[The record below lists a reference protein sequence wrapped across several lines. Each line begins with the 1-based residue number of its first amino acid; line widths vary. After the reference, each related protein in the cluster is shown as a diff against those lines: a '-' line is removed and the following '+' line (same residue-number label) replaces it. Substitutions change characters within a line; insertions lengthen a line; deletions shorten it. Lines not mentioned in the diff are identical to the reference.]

1 MNFIKKKF
9 FILFLSF
16 YFLIGS
22 VNSINSGISFDEN
35 YEEMNW
41 KFHVSFVQDFYSKV
55 LSNNKID
62 TEKLKTEAK
71 RFVGYGI
78 GFQIIS
84 QPIQFF
90 LKKILI
96 KNSELSAD
104 GAKFLSKHF
113 VVFLFFFIS
122 GIFFYLILR
131 KIIDNEI
138 FSTLG
143 TIFYLTYP
151 YLFGQSMFS
160 PKDIPFLS
168 VWLICTYLSF
178 NGIQKF
184 ILGKTIENKEILLI
198 SILTAFL
205 FSIRIAGILIL
216 IQYFILFLLFL
227 NNYKLEIFNFIK
239 KLKLKILLF
248 LISLVIFTYLLNPIF
263 WIDLSFFIETI
274 KINVSHFNNVG
285 TNTFGKIM
293 YSKDLPSTY
302 LPIWFLVKIP
312 LLIIVGILLIPFSE
326 KKIFKNK
333 EKSIYY
339 GTILITTFLIPLI
352 LILRK
357 VHLYDEIRQVMFLVP
372 LIFILG
378 LVSIFTISKKLYFCS
393 TILMIFFFVAENIKI
408 NPYQY
413 VWFNLPSRFVDL
425 TNKFEL
431 EYQGIS
437 GREIAKYLSKKTDN
451 NLCILANPLHSVKP
465 FLNNTNFNCYDI
477 WQKIDSNY
485 ERPFLALQ
493 NVRNIKKS
501 LPYNCRKIFQSD
513 FNLFFHKKK
522 FIAAKLLKCE

>member
-1 MNFIKKKF
+1 MNFIKKNF
-9 FILFLSF
+9 FVLFLSV

-22 VNSINSGISFDEN
+22 VNSTNSGISFDEN
-35 YEEMNW
+35 YEELNW
-41 KFHVSFVQDFYSKV
+41 KFHVSLIQEYYSKIT
-55 LSNNKID
+55 SNESID
-62 TEKLKTEAK
+62 IEKLNSEAK
-71 RFVGYGI
+71 GFVGYGI

-84 QPIQFF
+84 QPIQFL

-96 KNSELSAD
+96 KNNELNSK

-131 KIIDNEI
+131 KIIDSDI
-138 FSTLG
+138 FSSLG
-143 TIFYLTYP
+143 AIFYLTYP

-168 VWLICTYLSF
+168 VWLVCTYLSF
-178 NGIQKF
+178 NSIKNL
-184 ILGKTIENKEILLI
+184 ILENAIKSKEILLI
-198 SILTAFL
+198 SFLTAFL

-216 IQYFILFLLFL
+216 IQYFVLFFLFL
-227 NNYKLEIFNFIK
+227 NNYKINIINFIR
-239 KLKLKILLF
+239 KLKFKILL
-248 LISLVIFTYLLNPIF
+248 LILSLIIFTYLLNPIF
-263 WIDLSFFIETI
+263 WIDPSFFIETI
-274 KINVSHFNNVG
+274 KINAGHFNNVG
-285 TNTFGKIM
+285 TNTFGRIM

-312 LLIIVGILLIPFSE
+312 LLIIIGIILIPFSE
-326 KKIFKNK
+326 KKIFENK

-339 GTILITTFLIPLI
+339 GCILITTFLIPLI
-352 LILRK
+352 LILKK

-372 LIFILG
+372 FIFILG
-378 LVSIFTISKKLYFCS
+378 LVSIFIISKKFYIFA
-393 TILMIFFFVAENIKI
+393 TIIMIFFFVAENIKI

-413 VWFNLPSRFVDL
+413 VWFNLPSRLVDI

-437 GREIAKYLSKKTDN
+437 GREIAKYLSKKTDH
-451 NLCILANPLHSVKP
+451 NLCILANPLHSVRP

-477 WQKIDSNY
+477 WQKIDTNY
-485 ERPFLALQ
+485 DRPFLAVQ

-501 LPYNCRKIFQSD
+501 LPFNCKEIFKSD
-513 FNLFFHKKK
+513 FNLFLHKKK
-522 FIAAKLLKCE
+522 FITAKLLKCE